1 MRTDEMKTKTKP
13 QYSVRR
19 VQLGRTAK
27 LDALAH
33 ACGQVYSRTLLF
45 FWRTVRHKGLWLKP
59 KHLMRLIPTDPEQ
72 LLHAHTVDATIQ
84 AFFAGLSSWRERRKT
99 DPAARKPCKERL
111 DGCIQIGRAHV

>member
-19 VQLGRTAK
+19 VHLGRTAQ

-45 FWRTVRHKGLWLKP
+45 FWRTVRHKG
-59 KHLMRLIPTDPEQ
+59 
-72 LLHAHTVDATIQ
+72 DAYAQ
-84 AFFAGLSSWRERRKT
+84 AIYL
-99 DPAARKPCKERL
+99 
-111 DGCIQIGRAHV
+111 